1 MKLPKNALVVVA
13 DGHRRLLLEACAD
26 TPAGLRVMSVEERE
40 VLRNADAG
48 ADRPGR
54 FPGGGSRRE
63 AVEETDLKR
72 LGKERFAQDTAED
85 LDAMAGRPLVLI
97 ADPRTLGALRAA
109 MAPETAGRV
118 VAEITADLTGH
129 TVADIAEAIEKA

>member
-13 DGHRRLLLEACAD
+13 DGQRRLMLEACAD
-26 TPAGLRVMSVEERE
+26 APAGLRVVAVDERE
-40 VLRNADAG
+40 IVRNADAG
-48 ADRPGR
+48 TDRPGR

-72 LGKERFAQDTAED
+72 LGKERFAQETAEE
-85 LDAMAGRPLVLI
+85 LAAMAGRPLILI

-118 VAEITADLTGH
+118 AGEITADLTGH
-129 TVADIAEAIEKA
+129 TVADIAEAIDKA